1 MGMYDSVT
9 VSCNKCKQ
17 DTIEFQTKVG
27 DCMLRDFSSDSVP
40 MEIALALDG
49 TSESCRTCGH
59 TVTLYMPMRIDK
71 VCMVVKENY
80 V

>member
-1 MGMYDSVT
+1 MGMYDSV
-9 VSCNKCKQ
+9 VVPCNGCKE
-17 DTIEFQTKVG
+17 DNIEFQTKVSA
-27 DCMLRDFSSDSVP
+27 CALRDFSADSVP

-49 TSESCRTCGH
+49 KSESCRTCGH

-71 VCMVVKENY
+71 VCMVVKEEH